1 MIVFNSFHIFMCM
14 ETTYCIYKITNTVNN
29 KIYIGKTKRRLCNR
43 MSDHRY
49 FAKKG
54 SSSPISRAI
63 SKYGWENFTV
73 EVIETCASEED
84 MNQKEVDVILECK
97 STDPMIGYN
106 VCSEKQD
113 HRFSNSDYYSK
124 IQKHAVQGRKNESV
138 SKYSKYVGTR
148 LWDDKWYCQCFVDGK
163 SISKR
168 CEDETKAAE
177 LYDKISMYHYGEKCK
192 LNFENM
198 REKYKK
204 EDLKSVFDSFIDITH
219 SSKEPNVCY
228 DKSRNSW
235 VFSKTVNGK
244 KIFKRFE
251 TEKQAIE
258 YKNTNAI

>member
-1 MIVFNSFHIFMCM
+1 M
-14 ETTYCIYKITNTVNN
+14 ETNYFIYKITNIVNS

-63 SKYGWENFTV
+63 AKYGWENFTV
-73 EVIETCASEED
+73 EVVEMCLTEEEMNKREALLISEY
-84 MNQKEVDVILECK
+84 KA
-97 STDPMIGYN
+97 TDPRIGYN
-106 VCSEKQD
+106 VCTEEQD
-113 HRFSNSDYYSK
+113 HRYSSSDYYSK
-124 IQKHAVQGRKNESV
+124 LSKHATQGRKAAA

-148 LWDDKWYCQCFVDGK
+148 LWGGKWYCQCFVDGK

-168 CEDETKAAE
+168 CENETKAAE

-204 EDLKSVFDSFIDITH
+204 EDLKSVFDSFIDIAH